1 LELDEWSRRRGREVL
16 AESERVRKTGLGE
29 EAVADMHGAAFEP
42 DPRLKEDCVDP
53 RRRDFLAQLLQT
65 PDYHALHAST
75 LLNPA
80 ASAIAAAT
88 FAEQFAALKK
98 DAKTDEGKGE
108 DALDREMATLRA
120 VGKAVTEA
128 SKEVEECKEAAAAL
142 GLGPGSPGSNDAA
155 AIAAL
160 FRRVRSNTVLRRIV
174 DLAGKYRRVA
184 QSKQRQKA
192 THGMDDMVGVVLDG
206 DLGRL
211 LPHEL
216 AKLAEEDLADDTLR
230 RLVERQV
237 MCREYRSLEPVAK
250 GPVIFSVDESGSM
263 EGQKVETAKALAL
276 AMAWVAR
283 MQRRWCALVA
293 YSGDSGERL
302 LALPPGRWDEV
313 KVMDWLESFIGC
325 GSSLD
330 VPVREMPRIYQELRA
345 PAGHTDVIFLTDAQC
360 RIPPELQQQFRGWKQ
375 AVQARLITLVIESTP
390 GDLTAISDEIY
401 TVPSL
406 SVTEAAVER
415 VLSI

>member
-1 LELDEWSRRRGREVL
+1 
-16 AESERVRKTGLGE
+16 
-29 EAVADMHGAAFEP
+29 M
-42 DPRLKEDCVDP
+42 
-53 RRRDFLAQLLQT
+53 
-65 PDYHALHAST
+65 
-75 LLNPA
+75 
-80 ASAIAAAT
+80 
-88 FAEQFAALKK
+88 
-98 DAKTDEGKGE
+98 
-108 DALDREMATLRA
+108 
-120 VGKAVTEA
+120 
-128 SKEVEECKEAAAAL
+128 VE
-142 GLGPGSPGSNDAA
+142 
-155 AIAAL
+155 
-160 FRRVRSNTVLRRIV
+160 
-174 DLAGKYRRVA
+174 LAGKYRRVA

-216 AKLAEEDLADDTLR
+216 AKLADDDLADDTLR
-230 RLVERQV
+230 RLVEQQV

-250 GPVIFSVDESGSM
+250 GPVILSVDESGSM

-302 LALPPGRWDEV
+302 LALPPGRWDEI
-313 KVMDWLESFIGC
+313 KVMDWLEGFIGC

-330 VPVREMPRIYQELRA
+330 VPVREMPRIYHELRA
-345 PAGHTDVIFLTDAQC
+345 PAGRTDVIFLTDALC
-360 RIPPELQQQFRGWKQ
+360 RIPPELQQQFKGWKQ